1 MLEFVIEKLIA
12 LLGPIATLSKEKR
25 ELKDN
30 ALRSVSTALRET
42 QLYYRDL
49 GMGKER
55 SMDIEAQL
63 AKYWSAAAIPL
74 RHIDEELAMACEHKA
89 EYWVNPEQWSDE
101 EIVRLGIKL
110 EDVAQAYRNIAMP
123 KFSKAGRAASTL
135 HGAQPRSLR
144 SLDAAR

>member
-1 MLEFVIEKLIA
+1 MLEFVIEKLIG
-12 LLGPIATLSKEKR
+12 LLGPISTLSRDKR

-49 GMGKER
+49 GKGRER
-55 SMDIEAQL
+55 NMDIEAQL

-74 RHIDEELAMACEHKA
+74 RHIDEELAMVCDRKA

-101 EIVRLGIKL
+101 EIIRLGIKL
-110 EDVAQAYRNIAMP
+110 EDVSRAYRTLAMP
-123 KFSKAGRAASTL
+123 KFSKSNGVSRM
-135 HGAQPRSLR
+135 
-144 SLDAAR
+144 

>member
-49 GMGKER
+49 GKGKER

-101 EIVRLGIKL
+101 EIVRFGIKL
-110 EDVAQAYRNIAMP
+110 QDVAEAYRSIAMP
-123 KFSKAGRAASTL
+123 KFSKAGRAAST
-135 HGAQPRSLR
+135 
-144 SLDAAR
+144 

>member
-49 GMGKER
+49 GKGKER

-89 EYWVNPEQWSDE
+89 EYWVNPEQWSDD
-101 EIVRLGIKL
+101 IAVLQCPNFQKPVVRPAPNMALNL
-110 EDVAQAYRNIAMP
+110 AP
-123 KFSKAGRAASTL
+123 FGRWTLSDTAA
-135 HGAQPRSLR
+135 PRRLALR
-144 SLDAAR
+144 

>member
-49 GMGKER
+49 GKGKDR
-55 SMDIEAQL
+55 SMDIEALL

-89 EYWVNPEQWSDE
+89 EYWVNPEQWSGE
-101 EIVRLGIKL
+101 EIARLGIKL
-110 EDVAQAYRNIAMP
+110 EDVEQAYRNIAMP
-123 KFSKAGRAASTL
+123 KFSKAGRV
-135 HGAQPRSLR
+135 
-144 SLDAAR
+144 ART

>member
-12 LLGPIATLSKEKR
+12 LLGPIANLSKEKR

-49 GMGKER
+49 GKGKER

-74 RHIDEELAMACEHKA
+74 RHIDEELAMVCEHKA

-110 EDVAQAYRNIAMP
+110 EDVVQAYRNIAMP
-123 KFSKAGRAASTL
+123 KFSNAGRAAKT
-135 HGAQPRSLR
+135 
-144 SLDAAR
+144 

>member
-49 GMGKER
+49 GKGKEC

-123 KFSKAGRAASTL
+123 KFSKAGRAAST
-135 HGAQPRSLR
+135 
-144 SLDAAR
+144 